1 MKTIPLKLVHDVGGE
16 YLPAAWFIPGG
27 DGAVWL
33 KELLNWRVELASL
46 RLLIVPSDEQ
56 AEAFGVVVT
65 GCDVRP
71 QVVIAQP
78 YRQVGPR
85 MFAPLESRLESAVSD
100 REIDDLL
107 ESSSIVSYVWH
118 PIAGLVGYESSDVL
132 TVDRLLTPPQQLST
146 DWSAALPGVRL
157 SQRLVSIEPIVELTL
172 RDILEDGR
180 DDIGSKSTLADA
192 PKSPDETPLA
202 GIQDAGRS
210 LMKPFAHAAKWFADN
225 SPGTANHRTW
235 VNSLGD
241 WASRIIQQSAA
252 SQSRRENEIKR
263 LMNMLESDPD
273 KGLRY
278 AIPFGGDAHRGI
290 GTPSDQL
297 MSRNVDFGFGGGG
310 PADFWAIPPDYQSR
324 LHTQYAQLAI
334 RETRLGRYRRAAY
347 IYAELMGDYLSAA
360 RSLEQ
365 GRHFREAATLY
376 KDRLGQPRKAAE
388 CFRDAG
394 LWSEAIAAF
403 QKLGDWEE
411 VARLHEGLDDQKS
424 AAEAWQCA
432 ASKCE
437 AGNDYLRAAEIYGE
451 RLKNQRVAI
460 ACLEIGWDRSHQ
472 SEECLKAL
480 FKKLGEV
487 EDHDGAQE
495 RVDRLCLSPHQPLNK
510 QVQAATLLANLSHD
524 YPNNRIREYAADT
537 TRQLVA
543 RNLDTRT
550 ASGTLLA
557 ALQRLAPEDRLL
569 TRDCNRFTQ
578 KSNAKRERRP
588 PRNGQI
594 QCEKRVFLDPD
605 IDWESVTSDGQKIF
619 AAGYG
624 EKANHTAL
632 VLASWEPGKPDD
644 PVQYTQWYW
653 PGNERAKI
661 KLSISAGTDRHVMI
675 HLFGSHFKKDFTRKS
690 GFPGTAVMNSVL
702 PESVHEFD
710 VKVGGSIW
718 ALDFE
723 HARLSLHAFSEPG
736 VRRTVYELPPVNMN
750 QRFIYPNSVVCADS
764 KVCVAVAGKFF
775 VLDTTASSFSTAES
789 SVAGVASETFP
800 ESPLEEW
807 DLPQMARGI
816 RYSGSTS
823 DSRVAISFEDGGM
836 VHWLASGEQRM
847 FGHGLFLPITQFT
860 PQGHLIAVDE
870 RGSLEIYD
878 SRKKDLQ
885 LVTSTT
891 SRDVRPIG
899 IVTHFDR
906 FCIVYEDGV
915 IDLQRNI

>member
-1 MKTIPLKLVHDVGGE
+1 MKTASLKLVHAVGGDFQ
-16 YLPAAWFIPGG
+16 PVAWFIPGG
-27 DGAVWL
+27 DSGVWL
-33 KELLNWRVELASL
+33 KELLNWRVELDSL
-46 RLLIVPSDEQ
+46 RLLIVPDAEQ

-71 QVVIAQP
+71 TVVIAQP
-78 YRQVGPR
+78 YRQVGSK
-85 MFAPLESRLESAVSD
+85 MFAPLESRLEPAVSD
-100 REIDDLL
+100 KEIDDLL
-107 ESSSIVSYVWH
+107 ESSSIVNYVWH
-118 PIAGLVGYESSDVL
+118 PIAGLVGYEPPDVL

-146 DWSAALPGVRL
+146 DWSAASPGVRL

-192 PKSPDETPLA
+192 PKSPDETPLP

-210 LMKPFAHAAKWFADN
+210 LMKPFAHAAKWFAEH
-225 SPGTANHRTW
+225 SPATANRRTW

-241 WASRIIQQSAA
+241 WANRVIQQSAA

-263 LMNMLESDPD
+263 LMHMLESDPD

-290 GTPSDQL
+290 ATPSDQL
-297 MSRNVDFGFGGGG
+297 VSRNVEFGFGSGG
-310 PADFWAIPPDYQSR
+310 PADFWAIPPDYQAR
-324 LHTQYAQLAI
+324 LHAQYAQLAI

-360 RSLEQ
+360 RTLEQ

-394 LWSEAIAAF
+394 LWSEALDAF
-403 QKLGDWEE
+403 EKLGDWEE
-411 VARLHEGLDDQKS
+411 VARLHEGLDDQP
-424 AAEAWQCA
+424 AATEAWRRA

-437 AGNDYLRAAEIYGE
+437 DSDDYLRAAEIYDE
-451 RLKNQRVAI
+451 RLKKPIIAI
-460 ACLEIGWDRSHQ
+460 ACLEIGWNRSHQ
-472 SEECLKAL
+472 SDECLKAL
-480 FKKLGEV
+480 FQKLGEV
-487 EDHDGAQE
+487 EDHDGARE

-510 QVQAATLLANLSHD
+510 QVKAAILLANVSHD

-543 RNLDTRT
+543 RNLETRT

-578 KSNAKRERRP
+578 ELNSKRARRP
-588 PRNGQI
+588 ARNGQI

-605 IDWESVTSDGQKIF
+605 IDWESVTSDGQKVF

-653 PGNERAKI
+653 PGNERARV
-661 KLSISAGTDRHVMI
+661 KLAISGQSDRPVMV
-675 HLFGSHFKKDFTRKS
+675 HLFGSLFKKDFTRKTS
-690 GFPGTAVMNSVL
+690 FPGTAVMNSVL
-702 PESVHEFD
+702 PDFVLGFAT
-710 VKVGGSIW
+710 KIGGSIW
-718 ALDFE
+718 GLTSQ
-723 HARLSLHAFSEPG
+723 RRQVSLVAFSGSG
-736 VRRTVYELPPVNMN
+736 VRFAAHELPDVELP
-750 QRFIYPNSVVCADS
+750 QEFIESESVVCADS
-764 KVCVAVAGKFF
+764 RVCVAISAKLF
-775 VLDTTASSFSTAES
+775 VLDTVASSFSES
-789 SVAGVASETFP
+789 T
-800 ESPLEEW
+800 
-807 DLPQMARGI
+807 DLPQLAHGI
-816 RYSGSTS
+816 YYSGSTP
-823 DSRVAISFEDGGM
+823 DSRVAVCFEDGGM
-836 VHWLASGEQRM
+836 VQWLASGEQRM
-847 FGHGLFLPITQFT
+847 FGHGLVNPIAEFT

-870 RGSLEIYD
+870 RGSIEIYD
-878 SRKKDLQ
+878 SRRKDLQ
-885 LVTSTT
+885 FVTSTT

-899 IVTHFDR
+899 IVTHFDC
-906 FCIVYEDGV
+906 FCIVYEDGA
-915 IDLQRNI
+915 IDLHRNI